1 MRVERRRRIDDRR
14 ASGRAVEAQR
24 LSAPRAERPA
34 EPGRALVPVTHG
46 HPATSAGARPSAL
59 FLAQLIAVA
68 QQAPQ
73 TRQRRRAEPAEAS
86 AAYAASYA
94 RAADAGRAVSRSS

>member
-14 ASGRAVEAQR
+14 ASGRTFQAQR
-24 LSAPRAERPA
+24 LSVHHAERPA
-34 EPGRALVPVTHG
+34 EPGRALVAVTEG
-46 HPATSAGARPSAL
+46 HPAPSAGARPSAL
-59 FLAQLIAVA
+59 FLAHLIAVA

-86 AAYAASYA
+86 AAYAASAA
-94 RAADAGRAVSRSS
+94 RTADAGLALRRSS